1 MEKDYGHTSDKDVE
15 VATSEEF
22 GVVSRE
28 PLPGNKIMGSRK
40 TYGKFPEKFGPPTST
55 LILV

>member
-22 GVVSRE
+22 RVVSRE
-28 PLPGNKIMGSRK
+28 PLPGNEIMGSWKISRK
-40 TYGKFPEKFGPPTST
+40 TGPPTST
-55 LILV
+55 PILLV

>member
-1 MEKDYGHTSDKDVE
+1 MDKDNGHTSDKDAV

-28 PLPGNKIMGSRK
+28 RLPGNEIMGSRR
-40 TYGKFPEKFGPPTST
+40 FSEDH
-55 LILV
+55 